1 MRGLVALGLALSLSG
16 ARTARAHDHW
26 LQPDVLLAPDGAEV
40 RLSHVVGERFVKL
53 EELGHEPT
61 KAPRFSLFTGDGE
74 PLDLRPRARPGTL
87 PVVAT
92 FLERGAHLFVL
103 DRAPVDLTLP
113 AAEFEAYLREEG
125 FSAAI
130 AERAKRGEAASPG
143 RERYVRCL
151 KAFVRL
157 GYVSDPAAGG
167 RVVGQRLEIVPEH
180 DPTDPTVS
188 MIPVRLALH
197 GVPLVGHPIEAH
209 HRVGGARKTLRLVTD
224 ESGRVALPLREGA
237 YLLRA
242 VHMER
247 CLGCE
252 GADWSSAF
260 ASYAF
265 GRGPGTVRAPV
276 LSAPVTMST
285 RPPRHRGLFLG
296 LAFGLGIAALW
307 TIRERRSLGAPS

>member
-1 MRGLVALGLALSLSG
+1 MKPVVAIGLALAVFA

-26 LQPDVLLAPDGAEV
+26 LQPDVLLAGDGGEV
-40 RLSHVVGERFVKL
+40 RVSHLVGEGFVKH
-53 EELGHEPT
+53 EELGHEPG
-61 KAPRFSLFTGDGE
+61 KAPRFSLYTGDAE

-113 AAEFEAYLREEG
+113 PAQFESYLREEG
-125 FSAAI
+125 FSSAI
-130 AERAKRGEAASPG
+130 AERAKRGETASPG

-188 MIPVRLALH
+188 TIPVRVALH
-197 GVPLVGHPIEAH
+197 GVPLVAHPIEAH
-209 HRVGGARKTLRLVTD
+209 HRVGSKRTTLRLVTD

-285 RPPRHRGLFLG
+285 RSPRHRGLFLG

-307 TIRERRSLGAPS
+307 TIRERRSLGASS